1 KIGDQGVINPA
12 QVNRIIGSR
21 KPNDTIDFSLI
32 RNGRTEVVSVT
43 LADGWTKL
51 EKPKDKAQDYN
62 GLLGMTV
69 EMWSSNEGERGQF
82 EAPVITKVYSLGPAH
97 LGYITSSQSTA
108 GMVGRNMVSLQIS
121 VNTVTGVVING
132 EYKSVADIPTLENFA
147 SEAYN
152 NKLPILL
159 EIESWYRDPKSYY
172 APLEYSTTAFYKILP
187 TPSENQV
194 KQANALPA
202 NLQGDALAIQAKHHS

>member
-1 KIGDQGVINPA
+1 
-12 QVNRIIGSR
+12 
-21 KPNDTIDFSLI
+21 
-32 RNGRTEVVSVT
+32 VV
-43 LADGWTKL
+43 
-51 EKPKDKAQDYN
+51 Q
-62 GLLGMTV
+62 
-69 EMWSSNEGERGQF
+69 
-82 EAPVITKVYSLGPAH
+82 PVITKVYSLGPAH

-172 APLEYSTTAFYKILP
+172 APLEYSTTAFYKIP
-187 TPSENQV
+187 HQARIRSNRRTRCRPICRARCPGNPGKTPFLS
-194 KQANALPA
+194 LF
-202 NLQGDALAIQAKHHS
+202 